1 MKIGSVDVRIAILP
15 LAAFVVFSFGFLV
28 AAFFGPPAVAGQVR
42 SSLIWIIPGLFL
54 LLVIPVALN
63 YMSRS
68 QYAALEPEYE
78 RQAKTVRVRL
88 INENMIGK
96 IVRIEGVVERV
107 HFQFLNRP
115 QFTVADRS
123 GAISVKMFTTPP
135 DDVKV
140 NDIVEVLGQVIRRY
154 IVTGE
159 PVINCVVIRKTGQQ
173 KAKGR

>member
-1 MKIGSVDVRIAILP
+1 MKIGTVDVRIAILP
-15 LAAFVVFSFGFLV
+15 LAAFVIFSFGFAV
-28 AAFFGPPAVAGQVR
+28 AAFFGPEAVRTEVRAG
-42 SSLIWIIPGLFL
+42 LIWIIPGLFL
-54 LLVIPVALN
+54 LLVIPAVLN

-68 QYAALEPEYE
+68 QYKALEPEYE

-96 IVRIEGVVERV
+96 IVRIEGVVEKV

-115 QFTVADRS
+115 QYTVADRS
-123 GAISVKMFTTPP
+123 GAISVKMFTTPEN
-135 DDVKV
+135 DVKV

-159 PVINCVVIRKTGQQ
+159 PVVNCVVIRKTGE
-173 KAKGR
+173 KP